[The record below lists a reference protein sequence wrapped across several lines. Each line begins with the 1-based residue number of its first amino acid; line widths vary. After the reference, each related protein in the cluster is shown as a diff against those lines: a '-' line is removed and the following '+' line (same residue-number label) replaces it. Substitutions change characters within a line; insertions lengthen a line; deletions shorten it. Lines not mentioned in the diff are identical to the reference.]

1 MRRVLRLVPALIVTA
16 AALLA
21 MAWGS
26 TAPLRVARASDAI
39 LRVSLGARPER
50 LEVCR
55 EQSDEELARLAPQ
68 MRQRVVCEGRTAQY
82 RLQVRRN
89 GELIHSQIVRGGGLR
104 QDRQLYVSRDV
115 HVPPGAG
122 AFSIHLARIDTVAQ
136 IEEERDDDEDDDDG
150 HRDDDD
156 DHRGEAII
164 PGRAAREVDER
175 RRRREES
182 VPAELSLDVNVTLE
196 PREVLLVSYDSE
208 ERRLIARRAERGD
221 QAP

>member
-1 MRRVLRLVPALIVTA
+1 MRRVPRVALALIVTA
-16 AALLA
+16 AALLG

-50 LEVCR
+50 IEVCH
-55 EQSDEELARLAPQ
+55 QQTDEELARLAPQ
-68 MRQRVVCEGRTAQY
+68 MRQQVVCEGRTAQY
-82 RLQVRRN
+82 RLQVHRN
-89 GELIHSQIVRGGGLR
+89 GQLIHSQIVRGGGLR
-104 QDRQLYVSRDV
+104 QDRQLYVSRDL

-122 AFSIHLARIDTVAQ
+122 SFAIHLARIDTVAQ
-136 IEEERDDDEDDDDG
+136 IEDADDDQDG
-150 HRDDDD
+150 DD
-156 DHRGEAII
+156 DHRGEGLI

-182 VPAELSLDVNVTLE
+182 VPPELSLDVDVTLD

-208 ERRLIARRAERGD
+208 ERRLITRRAERARP
-221 QAP
+221 AP